1 MATAAKKWNVR
12 FAGTEAE
19 LERCYLAMVELRPH
33 LSCGEFV
40 KAVRRQDEQDGYR
53 LVYVEDEDEVM
64 GVAGFRI
71 LQMLVT
77 GRVLYVDDLVIVEER
92 RSRGY
97 GAHLFNWLV
106 HYATA
111 QECKTLEL
119 DSGVQRT
126 AAHRFYFRQR
136 MHISSYHFR
145 LKVND

>member
-1 MATAAKKWNVR
+1 MATAAKKWTVR
-12 FAGTEAE
+12 FAGTEGE
-19 LERCYLAMVELRPH
+19 LERCYRAMVDLRPH
-33 LSCGEFV
+33 LSCGEFI

-53 LVYVEDEDEVM
+53 LVYVEDDDDVM

-71 LQMLVT
+71 MQMLLT

-97 GAHLFNWLV
+97 GAFLFNWLM

-119 DSGVQRT
+119 DSAVQRA

-136 MHISSYHFR
+136 MHIASYHFR
-145 LKVND
+145 LKVNE